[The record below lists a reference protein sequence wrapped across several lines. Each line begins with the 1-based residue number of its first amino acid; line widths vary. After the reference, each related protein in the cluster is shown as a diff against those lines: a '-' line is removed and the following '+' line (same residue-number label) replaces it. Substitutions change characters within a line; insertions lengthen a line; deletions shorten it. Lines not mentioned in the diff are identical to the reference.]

1 MTKFLLWMVFSVLT
15 LLFKPMGAFPSLG
28 LDLGGSRQQRDI
40 HCRDNLEYPN
50 GNTCCLNCPAGTRL
64 ISPCTTAGQKGHC
77 EECQY
82 GTYTEHSNNLNQ
94 CFKCTLCRSDQE
106 TVRPCTYTH
115 DAECRCKA
123 GKFCAPDQPCE
134 VCKRCSRCEEDEQIV
149 RNCTSTTNTEC
160 KKIQHK
166 SGSTSAR
173 ASVIVP
179 LSLSAAVV
187 VVAVVVFALW
197 RRRRGT
203 DSQRNQPDGSKARQH
218 YSDCPTE
225 EGTNGEPRGL
235 NLPRSLVRPKFFVH
249 MWDKHKAL
257 CESLSSSASN
267 SQHSLSVL
275 PSCASPAP
283 PPQASSMIPK
293 QPDRREDQQF
303 PKLVPVNGEE
313 SLRKSFEYFEE
324 MDINFHKRF
333 FRLIGITD
341 NAINNKEH
349 LPYEDKIHELLNI
362 WMEKEGREA
371 NLNDLLKALLDLN
384 QRRTAEIIKEKAVSN
399 SHYFC
404 ED

>member
-235 NLPRSLVRPKFFVH
+235 NLPRSL
-249 MWDKHKAL
+249 
-257 CESLSSSASN
+257 
-267 SQHSLSVL
+267 
-275 PSCASPAP
+275 
-283 PPQASSMIPK
+283 
-293 QPDRREDQQF
+293 EDQQF